1 MCVGFMCVCARACGV
16 GVKMCIYIIYVEV
29 CDGTCTCMYVHMCTK
44 CGDGGCAGVCVCV
57 HGASKQQ
64 RKRDNKDKN
73 SSERTTV

>member
-1 MCVGFMCVCARACGV
+1 MWRCVMVHAHAC
-16 GVKMCIYIIYVEV
+16 M
-29 CDGTCTCMYVHMCTK
+29 CTCVQSAA
-44 CGDGGCAGVCVCV
+44 DGGCAGVCVCV